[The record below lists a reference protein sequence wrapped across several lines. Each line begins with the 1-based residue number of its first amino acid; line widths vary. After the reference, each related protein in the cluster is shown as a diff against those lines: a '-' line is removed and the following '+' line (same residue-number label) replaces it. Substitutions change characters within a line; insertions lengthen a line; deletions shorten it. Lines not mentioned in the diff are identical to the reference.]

1 MKFSIL
7 AGYKAELFFSV
18 IEHQTQFIKQTVF
31 FFYFSKTILPNVI
44 YFTKNNLTLIW
55 VIFYKPWDLALP

>member
-44 YFTKNNLTLIW
+44 YFTKNNLTLI
-55 VIFYKPWDLALP
+55 